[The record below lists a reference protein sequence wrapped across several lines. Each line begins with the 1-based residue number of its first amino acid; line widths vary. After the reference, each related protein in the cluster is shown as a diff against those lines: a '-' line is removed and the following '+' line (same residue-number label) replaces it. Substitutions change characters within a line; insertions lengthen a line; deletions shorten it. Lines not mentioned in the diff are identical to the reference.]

1 MCGICG
7 FNFEDPKLAKV
18 MNDSISHRGP
28 DSDGVYTDKGISLG
42 NRRLKI
48 IDLSANGRMPMA
60 NIEGNLIITFNGE
73 IYNFQKIRDQLE
85 KKRHKFNSHSD
96 TEVILYAY
104 QEYGSKC
111 LGLFNGD
118 FAFAIWDSQK
128 KELFLARDRIGI
140 KPLYYYN
147 KDGKFIFASEIKA
160 ILQHKDVKR
169 AVNENCLRQ
178 IILYA
183 YPIREETLIE
193 NIMELKPGHFL
204 IVKNNK
210 IKIEK
215 YWDLQA
221 NETNKTENFY
231 KKTVQHLLSESVKRR
246 MVADVPLGV
255 SLSGGIDSSVLVAMA
270 SRHSKEPV
278 KTFTVGFGANDED
291 CRHARIIADH
301 FGTDHREIHLEY
313 GEMTKALVKVLWH
326 MEIPISRP
334 AMTPLYYLYNKI
346 REKLTVSLAGE
357 GSDEIFAG
365 YNRYDA
371 YTKLPRAGEVE
382 NRNYYNQLKEKI
394 SMPLSKKIEYVS
406 SGVFNRDKEEF
417 FSDKLLKIPKEIDV
431 MRTFGPYLKNTKND
445 GKQLNRA
452 LLYELKTEIPYF
464 HCNKLDK
471 LSMANSH
478 EVRVPYLDHTLVEFA
493 MTIPSEYKFYGAGKK
508 IILQKIANELL
519 PREVAKRRK
528 MPMAVPLHDFF
539 NKEFIDIADNL
550 LSEPQIKKRE
560 YYKIPGVRKLVSNIK
575 QNKVVLDKNNVTEDN
590 AYRQLLFFTNL
601 ELWIKLFI
609 ENDNFRNPDLDINS
623 YL

>member
-60 NIEGNLIITFNGE
+60 NIEENLIITFNGE
-73 IYNFQKIRDQLE
+73 IYNFQKIRDQLK

-118 FAFAIWDSQK
+118 FAFAIWDSRK

-140 KPLYYYN
+140 KPLYYYH

-160 ILQHKDVKR
+160 ILQHKNVER

-183 YPIREETLIE
+183 YPIREETLFKDILE
-193 NIMELKPGHFL
+193 IKPGHSL
-204 IVKNNK
+204 TLKNNK
-210 IKIEK
+210 VKIEK
-215 YWDLQA
+215 YWDLEI
-221 NETNKTENFY
+221 NETTNSEDFY
-231 KKTVQHLLSESVKRR
+231 KKNVQNLLSESVKRR
-246 MVADVPLGV
+246 LVADVPLGI
-255 SLSGGIDSSVLVAMA
+255 SLSGGIDSSILVAMA

-278 KTFTVGFGANDED
+278 KTFTIGFDANDED
-291 CRHARIIADH
+291 CRNARIIANH
-301 FGTDHREIHLEY
+301 FGTDHTEIQLRHEDL
-313 GEMTKALVKVLWH
+313 TKALVKVLWH

-334 AMTPLYYLYNKI
+334 AMAPLYYLYNKI

-365 YNRYDA
+365 YNRYEA
-371 YTKLPRAGEVE
+371 YTRLPKPYEAKDKT
-382 NRNYYNQLKEKI
+382 YYNLLKEKI
-394 SMPLSKKIEYVS
+394 NMPLKKKVEYVS
-406 SGVFNRDKEEF
+406 SGVFNKDKKEF
-417 FSDKLLKIPKEIDV
+417 FSGKLLKIPEEIDA
-431 MRTFGPYLKNTKND
+431 MKTFGPYLKNTKSD
-445 GKQLNRA
+445 GKQLNKA

-493 MTIPSEYKFYGAGKK
+493 MTIPSEYKFYGVGKK

-519 PREVAKRRK
+519 PEEVAKRRK
-528 MPMAVPLHDFF
+528 MPLAVPLQSFF
-539 NKEFIDIADNL
+539 SKEFIDIADDL
-550 LSEPQIKKRE
+550 LSENKIRKRG
-560 YYKIPGVRKLVSNIK
+560 YYRMPKVRKLVGDLRGKRIIS
-575 QNKVVLDKNNVTEDN
+575 DKNNVTEDN
-590 AYRQLLFFTNL
+590 SYRQLLFLANL

-609 ENDNFRNPDLDINS
+609 ENDNMKNPDLHISS

>member
-7 FNFEDPKLAKV
+7 FNFEDAKLAKA
-18 MNDSISHRGP
+18 MADSISHRGP
-28 DSDGVYTDKGISLG
+28 DSDGVYTDKGVSLG

-48 IDLSANGRMPMA
+48 IDLSINGRMPMA
-60 NIEGNLIITFNGE
+60 NKEGNLVITFNGE
-73 IYNFQKIRDQLE
+73 IYNFESIRNELE
-85 KKRHKFNSHSD
+85 GKNYRFKSRTD
-96 TEVILYAY
+96 TEVILNAY
-104 QEYGSKC
+104 QEYGSGCVK
-111 LGLFNGD
+111 LFNGD
-118 FAFAIWDSQK
+118 FAFAIWDSRK
-128 KELFLARDRIGI
+128 KELFLARDRLVI

-147 KDGKFIFASEIKA
+147 KGGKFVFASEIKA

-183 YPIREETLIE
+183 YPIRVETLIE

-204 IVKNNK
+204 ILKNNK

-215 YWDLQA
+215 YWDLKV
-221 NETNKTENFY
+221 NETSKAEDFY
-231 KKTVQHLLSESVKRR
+231 KKTVQHLLSESVKMRL
-246 MVADVPLGV
+246 MADVPLGI

-278 KTFTVGFGANDED
+278 KTFTIGFDANDED
-291 CRHARIIADH
+291 CRHARIIADR
-301 FGTDHREIHLEY
+301 FGTDHTEIHLEY
-313 GEMTKALVKVLWH
+313 EDLTKALVKVLWH

-334 AMTPLYYLYNKI
+334 AMAPLYYLYNKI

-519 PREVAKRRK
+519 PKEVAKRRK
-528 MPMAVPLHDFF
+528 MPMAVPLSEFF

-550 LSEPQIKKRE
+550 LSESQIRKRE
-560 YYKIPGVRKLVSNIK
+560 YYKIPGVRKLINNIRQRKVS
-575 QNKVVLDKNNVTEDN
+575 LDKNNVTEDN

-601 ELWIKLFI
+601 ELWTKLFI
-609 ENDNFRNPDLDINS
+609 DNVKNPKLNIN
-623 YL
+623 YYI